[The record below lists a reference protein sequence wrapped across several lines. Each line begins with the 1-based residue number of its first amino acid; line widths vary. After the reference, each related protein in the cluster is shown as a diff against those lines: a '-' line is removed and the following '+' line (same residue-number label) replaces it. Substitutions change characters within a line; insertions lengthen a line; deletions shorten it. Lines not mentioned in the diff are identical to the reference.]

1 MSTHAPSVPR
11 LFSEET
17 TVEREVIEHLQGKAL
32 GWAYRSREEILAQRG
47 HDEREVLLLPVLRE
61 KLKQLNPAVLTSEAR
76 VDAIVTKL
84 RACRDNRQWG
94 KPLSGIRLK

>member
-1 MSTHAPSVPR
+1 
-11 LFSEET
+11 
-17 TVEREVIEHLQGKAL
+17 
-32 GWAYRSREEILAQRG
+32 
-47 HDEREVLLLPVLRE
+47 VLRE